1 MGQAVTKAKQL
12 VAMARASVP
21 VAYVALGLEIASDL
35 GVEREALLKGLG
47 IAPAEFERPDGRIAL
62 AQCVRLISRVMR
74 QTRDHAAL
82 GYEFGLRSNLAAHGN
97 VGYGL
102 MSHATVGES
111 LAFGLKYGR
120 LRNPILKLSLS
131 VENDEAVIDARPTLP
146 LGPMRQYALDAVLIS
161 MVRIGRQI
169 SGSFKPQLELR
180 FDCAEPPHYARY
192 RHRLPPV
199 RFKAGVNQLR
209 FPAVYL
215 QRTLHTGN
223 PLSAKQVAT
232 QCEHDLA
239 LLGDIGRIAD
249 QVRAALLDAKG
260 AKGIYPNLE
269 AVASRLHMSGRSLKR
284 RLQEHGVGFLELLD
298 EARKRD
304 SLQLLGDPALAVSD
318 VAQRVGYSDP
328 ASFTRA
334 FRKWTGMTP
343 TAWRAQT
350 G

>member
-1 MGQAVTKAKQL
+1 
-12 VAMARASVP
+12 MARASVP

-35 GVEREALLKGLG
+35 GVEREGLLKGLG
-47 IAPAEFERPDGRIAL
+47 IAPAEFERPDGRVSL

-82 GYEFGLRSNLAAHGN
+82 GYEFGLRSTLAAHGN
-97 VGYGL
+97 IGYGL

-131 VENDEAVIDARPTLP
+131 VEKDQAVIDARPTLP
-146 LGPMRQYALDAVLIS
+146 LGPMRQHALDAVLIS

-169 SGSFKPQLELR
+169 SGAFKPQLELR
-180 FDCAEPPHYARY
+180 FDCAEPPHYEHY

-209 FPAVYL
+209 FPAAYL
-215 QRTLHTGN
+215 QRPLHTGN
-223 PLSAKQVAT
+223 VASAKQVAK
-232 QCEHDLA
+232 QCERDLV
-239 LLGDIGRIAD
+239 LLGDTGQIAD
-249 QVRAALLDAKG
+249 QVRAALVG
-260 AKGIYPNLE
+260 VQGQYPNLE

-284 RLQEHGVGFLELLD
+284 KLQDQGLGFLELLE

-304 SLQLLGDPALAVSD
+304 SLRLLGDPSLAVSE
-318 VAQRVGYSDP
+318 VAQRVGYTDP

-334 FRKWTGMTP
+334 FRKWTGVTP

>member
-1 MGQAVTKAKQL
+1 
-12 VAMARASVP
+12 MARASVP
-21 VAYVALGLEIASDL
+21 VAYVALGLEIASDV
-35 GVEREALLKGLG
+35 GVDRDTLLKGLG
-47 IAPAEFERPDGRIAL
+47 IAPADFERPDGRVSL

-74 QTRDHAAL
+74 QAPDHAAL

-97 VGYGL
+97 IGFGL

-131 VENDEAVIDARPTLP
+131 VEQDQAVIEARPTLP

-180 FDCAEPPHYARY
+180 FDCAKPSHYARY

-199 RFKAGVNQLR
+199 QFKAGVNQLR
-209 FPAVYL
+209 FPAAYL
-215 QRTLHTGN
+215 QRPLHTGN
-223 PLSAKQVAT
+223 PSSAKQVTT
-232 QCEHDLA
+232 QCERDLA
-239 LLGDIGRIAD
+239 LLGDTGQIAD
-249 QVRAALLDAKG
+249 QVRAALVIGQG
-260 AKGIYPNLE
+260 AKITYPNLE
-269 AVASRLHMSGRSLKR
+269 AVASRLHVSGRSLKR
-284 RLQEHGVGFLELLD
+284 KLHEQGLGFLELLE

-304 SLQLLGDPALAVSD
+304 SLQLLADASLPVSAV
-318 VAQRVGYSDP
+318 AERVGYTDP

-334 FRKWTGMTP
+334 FRKWMGVTP
-343 TAWRAQT
+343 TAWRERKKGASS
-350 G
+350 